1 MELHLIQDFN
11 AGNIEIIDI
20 SPAILVIDVEPR
32 VAGEADRILMAHSAR
47 GRFDYVAGPYPG
59 RFCIEIGEAGD
70 LDSVGEALIEIS
82 ELSGGTPPIHVIRDL
97 IIDLSRRRDEAILM
111 METDIIDDEIALG
124 LYGDEDP

>member
-1 MELHLIQDFN
+1 MELHLIRDFD

-20 SPAILVIDVEPR
+20 SPAILAIDVEPR
-32 VAGEADRILMAHSAR
+32 VAGEADRILMVHSAH

-59 RFCIEIGEAGD
+59 RFRIEIGEAGD
-70 LDSVGEALIEIS
+70 LDSVGGALIEIS
-82 ELSGGTPPIHVIRDL
+82 ELSGGTPPIYVIRDL